1 MLMRTAEQGVHEG
14 VSELHGQLW
23 KQMQGAGRQRLESLG
38 SVEGELFSKRHA
50 DNGRRTFNKHAR
62 AYPSKYNSS
71 VKFSLGS
78 SDRQAPMSQNFMRTL
93 LRIA

>member
-14 VSELHGQLW
+14 VSELHVQLW

-50 DNGRRTFNKHAR
+50 DN
-62 AYPSKYNSS
+62 
-71 VKFSLGS
+71 
-78 SDRQAPMSQNFMRTL
+78 
-93 LRIA
+93 